1 MPDLSKLISLKQIKL
16 ALDIGSFYTRIMANQ
31 DLVFNQPS
39 CFLKDKNTGS
49 ILAIGDRAYDIWG
62 KEPVQT
68 ETVFP
73 LKAGVVYDKQLFVQ
87 FLEAV
92 LKDVRQQ
99 VGWPLLTKIKTKA
112 ALPANA
118 ASLDIKIFK
127 QCLSEAGLTGASVI
141 NRSKALGANIAA
153 EKEGL
158 SQDKG
163 VNPHQPILNS
173 ASNLLLLDIGD
184 QTTEIG
190 LLSAGEPVVSKT
202 LNFGSRQLTNAIQY
216 ALRQQHELNISF
228 HHASR
233 LKHQLPNLL
242 TKPVDAQAN
251 LRGVDVIDNLVVTR
265 TIDINDFKPAIEKEL
280 EQLLHQIKRVL
291 SFIKSDH
298 LITALENGIYLTG
311 GGGLLTGLDEY
322 LTVKLKVNVV
332 NSEQPFID
340 VVKGVS
346 KLL

>member
-1 MPDLSKLISLKQIKL
+1 MPDLSKLISFKQIKL
-16 ALDIGSFYTRIMANQ
+16 ALDIGSFYTRIMVNH

-39 CFLKDKNTGS
+39 CFLRDKTTGS
-49 ILAIGDRAYDIWG
+49 ILAIGDRAYEIWG
-62 KEPVQT
+62 KEPAQT

-73 LKAGVVYDKQLFVQ
+73 LKAGVVYDKQLFIQ

-92 LKDVRQQ
+92 LEDARQQ
-99 VGWPLLTKIKTKA
+99 VGWPVLTKIKTKA

-118 ASLDIKIFK
+118 TSLDIKIFK
-127 QCLSEAGLTGASVI
+127 QCLSEAGLTGADII
-141 NRSKALGANIAA
+141 NRSKALGASIAA
-153 EKEGL
+153 EGDGSN
-158 SQDKG
+158 SQ
-163 VNPHQPILNS
+163 QSILNS

-184 QTTEIG
+184 QTTEMG
-190 LLSAGEPVVSKT
+190 LLSAGEPIITKT
-202 LNFGSRQLTNAIQY
+202 FNFGSRQLTDSIQY
-216 ALRQQHELNISF
+216 ILRQKHELNISF

-242 TKPVDAQAN
+242 TKQVEAKAN

-265 TIDINDFKPAIEKEL
+265 TIDINDLKPAIEKDL
-280 EQLLHQIKRVL
+280 DQLLHQIKRAL

-322 LTVKLKVNVV
+322 LTEKLKVNVI

-340 VVKGVS
+340 VVRGVS
-346 KLL
+346 RLV